1 MAFDLLAAHSARLAS
16 AADLTG
22 ARFAINLSG
31 QSLNDPGLLTF
42 VMDRFAATGIAPQ
55 AICFEIT
62 ETAAIANIVRANR
75 FIAVLKGMGCSFALD
90 DFGSGLSSF
99 SYLKSL
105 PVDFLKIAGNFVQD
119 IEHDA
124 LDFAMVEAI
133 NDIGHILGLVTV
145 AESVESPAI
154 AAKLRASG
162 IDYGQG
168 LGIEHPRPL
177 EAVLHE
183 LGTAKAADKTGG
195 V

>member
-1 MAFDLLAAHSARLAS
+1 
-16 AADLTG
+16 
-22 ARFAINLSG
+22 
-31 QSLNDPGLLTF
+31 
-42 VMDRFAATGIAPQ
+42 
-55 AICFEIT
+55 
-62 ETAAIANIVRANR
+62 
-75 FIAVLKGMGCSFALD
+75 
-90 DFGSGLSSF
+90 
-99 SYLKSL
+99 
-105 PVDFLKIAGNFVQD
+105 
-119 IEHDA
+119 
-124 LDFAMVEAI
+124 MVEAI